1 MAIAWHTGVAVA
13 VDRGRY
19 VVCMDHGEQVAIH

>member
-1 MAIAWHTGVAVA
+1 MHNMLVLDGCVMEKICLSLVA

-19 VVCMDHGEQVAIH
+19 VDP